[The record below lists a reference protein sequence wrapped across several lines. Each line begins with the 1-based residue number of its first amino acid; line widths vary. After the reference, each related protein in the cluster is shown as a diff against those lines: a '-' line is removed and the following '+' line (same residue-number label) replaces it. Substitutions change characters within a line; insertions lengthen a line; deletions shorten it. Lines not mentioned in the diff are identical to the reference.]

1 MKINGKKVLKA
12 KGGADASKADFKTP
26 SSSPLSAGYSGAK
39 SAVSTG
45 KVSSPGGGGNGGNQ
59 KTTLGKTVKNVA
71 TNVGKTTGQLSIL
84 PITPFGAVVTGMK
97 AIENARR
104 AKRAKGEF
112 YTSNK
117 KIDPINREFYRT
129 EGRPLDTRIGSLDE
143 PYMKKA
149 GIIGFPKPKFEDNA
163 GPKVQL
169 CPDGTYPPCKS
180 PVTQITQPTNKK
192 SFLSGFKAYDEG
204 GEVIIS
210 SNVDKDLL

>member
-1 MKINGKKVLKA
+1 MKINGRKVLKA

-45 KVSSPGGGGNGGNQ
+45 QVTSPGGGNNKKTNLG
-59 KTTLGKTVKNVA
+59 TTLKNSATKVA
-71 TNVGKTTGQLSIL
+71 NTTGQLSVL
-84 PITPFGAVVTGMK
+84 PVTPFGMTVTALT

-129 EGRPLDTRIGSLDE
+129 EGRPLDTRIGSIDE

-149 GIIGFPKPKFEDNA
+149 GIIGFPKPGPMMDA
-163 GPKVQL
+163 GPKKQL
-169 CPDGTYPPCKS
+169 CPDGTMPPCKT
-180 PVTQITQPTNKK
+180 PATQIKNPVSSPNP
-192 SFLSGFKAYDEG
+192 FLSGFKSYDDG
-204 GEVIIS
+204 GEVVIS